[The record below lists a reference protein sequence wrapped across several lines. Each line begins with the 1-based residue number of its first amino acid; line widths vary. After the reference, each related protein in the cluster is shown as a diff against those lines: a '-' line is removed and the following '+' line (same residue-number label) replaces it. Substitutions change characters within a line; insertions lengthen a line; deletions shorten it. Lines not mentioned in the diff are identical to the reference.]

1 MAQIR
6 NTKLGFLLG
15 MQTYHFILCSLVK
28 FRIIERLTKF
38 IINKGIV
45 FFDNKKKTNI
55 ANVMHSLKL
64 LLQIPNYLCE
74 SNALGGCFCLSI
86 KYISHMP
93 FTELFCGFDK
103 SLWIDVY

>member
-45 FFDNKKKTNI
+45 FFDNKKKINQCDAFFKTFITN
-55 ANVMHSLKL
+55 S
-64 LLQIPNYLCE
+64 
-74 SNALGGCFCLSI
+74 
-86 KYISHMP
+86 
-93 FTELFCGFDK
+93 
-103 SLWIDVY
+103 